1 MQKLLIIIFIFIYI
15 GANAQMDSSTKASPT
30 LPPTNAKHK
39 SPATAT
45 WLSLALPGAGHVYN
59 GKSWWWKVP
68 IIYGAGAGLLYG
80 VSFYNKNYLAFKD
93 AYSYRIETGSDVN
106 NDPRFDRF
114 QTTTLLSLRDAYKS
128 DRDLC
133 IIGLVVLY
141 SLQAVDACVEAH
153 FLDFNITDD
162 LSLNI
167 QPYYIPAG
175 PAISTGVQFTLNIK

>member
-1 MQKLLIIIFIFIYI
+1 MPEKKKSY
-15 GANAQMDSSTKASPT
+15 
-30 LPPTNAKHK
+30 K

-80 VSFYNKNYLAFKD
+80 VSFYNKNYLAFKN

-106 NDPRFDRF
+106 NDPRFDRY
-114 QTTTLLSLRDAYKS
+114 QTTTLQSLRDAYKS

-133 IIGLVVLY
+133 IIGLVLLY

-167 QPYYIPAG
+167 QPYYMPAG
-175 PAISTGVQFTLNIK
+175 PTISTGIQLTLNIK